1 MTILG
6 LIFNMIGVV
15 ILGLQPT
22 AAYYDT
28 GIHPRIAWLDLSG
41 WTFLFIGFGL
51 MLYNELRKN
60 KAKK

>member
-1 MTILG
+1 
-6 LIFNMIGVV
+6 MIGVV